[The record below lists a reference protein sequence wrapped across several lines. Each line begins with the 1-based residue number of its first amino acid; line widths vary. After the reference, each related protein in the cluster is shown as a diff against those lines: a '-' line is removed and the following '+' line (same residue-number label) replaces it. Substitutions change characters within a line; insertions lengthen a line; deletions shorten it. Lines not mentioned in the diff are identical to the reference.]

1 MQVPGAKKWGRRVPR
16 MGADIMPSASW
27 RRRELRPTPL
37 TKHPGTENSDKMGMV
52 RAGVWDAGDRRAG
65 EVVRAE

>member
-1 MQVPGAKKWGRRVPR
+1 